1 MAMQNK
7 GINQMTSVLGILI
20 LIIGLGTLIAGIV
33 IFFGENEYIVPASGR
48 SLRLPCSFLFWFLAL
63 IFWAMAV
70 KIEDDDT
77 II

>member
-1 MAMQNK
+1 MDLTGFA
-7 GINQMTSVLGILI
+7 SYILS
-20 LIIGLGTLIAGIV
+20 GFTLIAGIV

-70 KIEDDDT
+70 KIEDDDN

>member
-1 MAMQNK
+1 MDLTGFVSYILSAFA
-7 GINQMTSVLGILI
+7 VL
-20 LIIGLGTLIAGIV
+20 AGIA
-33 IFFGENEYIVPASGR
+33 IFFGEDEYIVPASGR
-48 SLRLPCSFLFWFLAL
+48 SLRIHCSFLFWFLAL

>member
-1 MAMQNK
+1 MDLTGLVSYIISAFSVFE
-7 GINQMTSVLGILI
+7 GI
-20 LIIGLGTLIAGIV
+20 A
-33 IFFGENEYIVPASGR
+33 IFFGDEEYIVPASGR

-70 KIEDDDT
+70 KVEDDDS

>member
-1 MAMQNK
+1 MDLT
-7 GINQMTSVLGILI
+7 GFVSYFLSGFSL
-20 LIIGLGTLIAGIV
+20 LAGIV
-33 IFFGENEYIVPASGR
+33 IFLGEDEYIVPASGR
-48 SLRLPCSFLFWFLAL
+48 SLRLPCSFLFWMLAL

>member
-1 MAMQNK
+1 MDLTGLVSYIISAF
-7 GINQMTSVLGILI
+7 SVL
-20 LIIGLGTLIAGIV
+20 AGIV
-33 IFFGENEYIVPASGR
+33 IFFGEEEYIVPASGR

-70 KIEDDDT
+70 KVEDDDS